1 MRRHNR
7 DFNTLYDYLLA
18 KIYSSFLRGVIEGL
32 FDVFQLKEQSF
43 QWFRN
48 IYILKILFF
57 ENEFNFWKE
66 QKIIPIIHCNE
77 FSSVPEWAN

>member
-32 FDVFQLKEQSF
+32 FDDFQLKEQSF
-43 QWFRN
+43 Q
-48 IYILKILFF
+48 
-57 ENEFNFWKE
+57 
-66 QKIIPIIHCNE
+66 
-77 FSSVPEWAN
+77 